1 MIFSFLKKIFLI
13 KPNFI
18 MQYKALNASLIPIFF
33 PNFVSSAII
42 TYAHFENF
50 KFWFIICNLM
60 GYLYLKTK
68 SFFLYIYIFNYFFFK
83 NLYPVSTSVRFKS
96 ENKFEHNVINLF
108 AMECQKNNTLL
119 IFEDL
124 NLEP

>member
-1 MIFSFLKKIFLI
+1 
-13 KPNFI
+13 
-18 MQYKALNASLIPIFF
+18 MQYKALNASLILFF
-33 PNFVSSAII
+33 SLFVSSAII

-68 SFFLYIYIFNYFFFK
+68 SFFLYIYTFYYFFLK
-83 NLYPVSTSVRFKS
+83 TLYPVSTSVRFKS